1 MRVRVYFLF
10 LFFGL
15 NQMNFLW
22 AQTNSINLQKNEWQF
37 RKAGDKEWKKA
48 SVPGNV
54 HQDLMA
60 SSGLP
65 NPFLG
70 ANEKQVQWIENED
83 WEYQCVFQ
91 LDEANYSFQNIH
103 LKLQNLDT
111 YAKIYINGKLL
122 AQTENQF
129 RTYTFNAKAFLK
141 IGENIIRIYFESAVK
156 KGKELAKKLPYT
168 LPGGEAVFT
177 RKAPYQY
184 GWDWGP
190 RLVTCGIGEIELECW
205 NNLKIESI
213 SQVQNFLA
221 DSSVYIQF
229 KIKLQSEQEGKAY
242 LLISC
247 AELGENQNRLQY
259 LNLSKG
265 ENLVQ
270 TEIHIKQPKLWW
282 TNGLG
287 EAFLHHFKFLV
298 TYQQKR
304 LDQTELTIG
313 IRKLILVQT
322 KDKFGRSF
330 YFELNGKPV
339 FIKGANYIPP
349 HNFLNHLDK
358 SIYSNLVQKAK
369 STNINMLRVWGGG
382 VYAPDEFYKACDEH
396 GILVWQDF
404 MFAGGLY
411 PGDSA
416 FLKNVEE
423 EIKDQLIRLRNH
435 SSLALWCGNNEID
448 ESWKNWGYQKQ
459 YQYTSSDSTE
469 IANNYKL
476 LFLEIIPKEIA
487 LLDPKRAYHPSSPE
501 IGWGHE
507 ESLKQGDSHYWGV
520 WWGMEPF
527 EKYEE
532 KVGRFVSEYGF
543 QGMPDYKTFKNFM
556 PNFPTE
562 FDSTS
567 FKNHQKHPS
576 GYQTISTYAERDFP
590 EPKNFREQ
598 IYISQLT
605 QARGMRMAMEA
616 HRRNMPYCMGTLMWQ
631 WNDCWPVTSWSA
643 IDFYGN
649 EKAVYPEMKQAFE
662 PLLLCF
668 KEKNDT
674 LYLYLVS
681 DKQEPV
687 NGDLKFQIIQF
698 DGQIKFQTKMAKQVA
713 ANSSSI
719 IFKLAKTELSKMG
732 INPNKIVVNATFS
745 SKENLV
751 QTNYYLVKPKALELE
766 TPKISIKK
774 VSFDKF
780 EISSNTLVK
789 DLFIYKQKSEK
800 VWLSENY
807 FDLLP
812 NETKTIE
819 ANWINPNNLPI
830 NIEDLHFIHLNQL
843 HVSSTK

>member
-1 MRVRVYFLF
+1 
-10 LFFGL
+10 
-15 NQMNFLW
+15 MNFLW
-22 AQTNSINLQKNEWQF
+22 AQTKSINLQKNDWQF
-37 RKAGDKEWKKA
+37 RKAGDEEWKKA
-48 SVPGNV
+48 RVPGNV

-60 SSGLP
+60 ISALP

-70 ANEKQVQWIENED
+70 NNEKLVQWIENED
-83 WEYQCVFQ
+83 WEYQCYFEV
-91 LDEANYSFQNIH
+91 DSEAFSFSNIS
-103 LKLQNLDT
+103 LKLKNLDT
-111 YAKIYINGKLL
+111 YAKIFLNGKLL
-122 AQTENQF
+122 AETENQF
-129 RTYTFNAKAFLK
+129 RTHTFDAKSFLK
-141 IGENIIRIYFESAVK
+141 IGENHIRIHFESAVK

-229 KIKLQSEQEGKAY
+229 KIKVHSEQKCIVY
-242 LLISC
+242 LLLLC
-247 AELGENQNRLQY
+247 PELGENQNRLLN

-287 EAFLHHFKFLV
+287 EAYLHHFKFLL
-298 TYQQKR
+298 TYQQKI
-304 LDQTELTIG
+304 LDQTELAIG
-313 IRKLILVQT
+313 IRKLNLVQT
-322 KDKFGRSF
+322 NDKFGRSF

-339 FIKGANYIPP
+339 FMKGANYIPP

-358 SIYSNLVQKAK
+358 SIYSDLVQKAK
-369 STNINMLRVWGGG
+369 EANMNMLRVWGGG
-382 VYAPDEFYKACDEH
+382 VYVPDAFYKACDEQ

-416 FLKNVEE
+416 FLNNVKE
-423 EIKDQLIRLRNH
+423 EIKDQIIRLRNH
-435 SSLALWCGNNEID
+435 ACLAIWCGNNEID

-459 YQYTSSDSTE
+459 YRYTTSDSTE
-469 IANNYKL
+469 IAENYKK

-487 LLDPKRAYHPSSPE
+487 LLDPKRPYHPSSPE

-532 KVGRFVSEYGF
+532 KVGRFMSEYGF
-543 QGMPDYKTFKNFM
+543 QGMPDYKTFEKFMTNFS
-556 PNFPTE
+556 NE
-562 FDSTS
+562 FDSAS
-567 FKNHQKHPS
+567 YKNHQKHPT
-576 GYQTISTYAERDFP
+576 GYQTISTYAARDFP

-605 QARGMRMAMEA
+605 QARGMRIAMEA
-616 HRRNMPYCMGTLMWQ
+616 HRRNMPYCMGTLLWQ
-631 WNDCWPVTSWSA
+631 LNDCWPVISWSA

-649 EKAVYPEMKQAFE
+649 EKAVYFEIKHAFN
-662 PLLLCF
+662 PLLLSF
-668 KEKNDT
+668 KEEQDT

-681 DKQEPV
+681 DKQEALT
-687 NGDLKFQIIQF
+687 GELKLQIIQF
-698 DGQIKFQTKMAKQVA
+698 DGQIKFQTKLAKQIA

-719 IFKLAKTELSKMG
+719 IYKLAKTELSKLG
-732 INPNKIVVNATFS
+732 INPNKIVVNASFS
-745 SKENLV
+745 SQENLV
-751 QTNYYLVKPKALELE
+751 RTNYYLVKPKELLLE

-774 VSFDKF
+774 VGQDKF

-789 DLFIYKQKSEK
+789 DLFIYEQKSEQ
-800 VWLSENY
+800 VMLSENY

-819 ANWINPNNLPI
+819 IIWINSNNLPFS
-830 NIEDLHFIHLNQL
+830 IEDIYFINLNQL
-843 HVSSTK
+843 HVRTNK